1 MPLALR
7 IMAALGVLAG
17 MIGLPMLLRPGE
29 VRRTFGWRE
38 TPQLVYILRIVGT
51 MFAAMGLILLTF
63 AFAYWRASAS

>member
-17 MIGLPMLLRPGE
+17 MIGLPMLLRPAE
-29 VRRTFGWRE
+29 MRRAFGWRA

-63 AFAYWRASAS
+63 AFAYWHSASA

>member
-1 MPLALR
+1 MPLSLR

-17 MIGLPMLLRPGE
+17 MIGLPMLLRPAD
-29 VRRTFGWRE
+29 VRRTFGWSE

-63 AFAYWRASAS
+63 SFAYWHATR